1 MRPLCKISG
10 EFMAKGKSKA
20 EKIIV
25 AAVAVIVAAAV
36 LVSGYLFWYKPKKTD
51 KTVTGG
57 GSGEK
62 QSVDIT
68 PAEISYETAQF
79 NGYKV
84 PGAFEEI
91 LTQAEK
97 DSAKACRKYGS
108 ALTVGDSDIS
118 EIEFGMVYFDM
129 FIYAIDGEI
138 GDPNGF
144 TPEATAAPSAQEYG
158 STGYNWDTR
167 LTGATAD
174 ELQRRYLLFRDA
186 LENGFLPSDDLVTEL
201 ADLKNSII
209 SNAESKKITP
219 DEELSGS
226 YFEGATA
233 DLYIRNLIIRGYADE
248 YEKAVKS
255 AFDAKTED
263 SEVKAV
269 YEKNPSAYN
278 YVDVRIFTIFPDDDE
293 GVKRAKK
300 EVKDLESFY
309 KFGADYFSAYMDDYE
324 SMQEEE
330 TRRHFITYGRLEQLF
345 GESIAEWC
353 FAPGRKEGD
362 VEVIKGIIYNCLIFV
377 EKPQYSPDSVN
388 FYESLTFFN
397 ADMLPAQSEAEKKT
411 AKEEV
416 ELHYNLLKKNNGSVE
431 TMKQIADNYNESV
444 LSYETRGL
452 REKVHASEMDYNTAR
467 WMFSPDRNKG
477 DYEVL
482 ENSTGFGLY
491 YYDGTNEGDTDAY
504 AAIREDIADK
514 AYESYYESLENFK
527 DNQTVKNNTV
537 IKKAAAKGEKAC
549 SAFAAKTA
557 ERQNGQ

>member
-1 MRPLCKISG
+1 
-10 EFMAKGKSKA
+10 MAKGKSKA

-57 GSGEK
+57 SGTK

-97 DSAKACRKYGS
+97 DSAKACRKYGT

-209 SNAESKKITP
+209 SNAKSKKITP
-219 DEELSGS
+219 DEELSES

-248 YEKAVKS
+248 YEKAVRS

-388 FYESLTFFN
+388 FYESLTLFN
-397 ADMLPAQSEAEKKT
+397 INSLPAQSESESEGAKAT
-411 AKEEV
+411 AQRQ
-416 ELHYNLLKKNNGSVE
+416 YNLLKRNKGSLE
-431 TMKQIADNYNESV
+431 IMKEIADNYNESP
-444 LSYETRGL
+444 LSYDTRGR
-452 REKVHASEMDYNTAR
+452 RENVYASEMDYEIAR
-467 WMFSPDRNKG
+467 WMLSPDRKKG

-482 ENSTGFGLY
+482 ESGTGFGLY
-491 YYDGTNEGDTDAY
+491 YFDGVNEGDINAFVT
-504 AAIREDIADK
+504 IREELADE
-514 AYESYYESLENFK
+514 AYGSYYESLENFK
-527 DNQTVKNNTV
+527 DNQTVKNNSV

-557 ERQNGQ
+557 ERQNSQQQ